1 MKKLLSIFILVLVIN
16 FVSAQVSKSVNVP
29 TAGTLSTLLTAIEK
43 TTVTN
48 LTVTGNI
55 DARDVKC
62 MRDEMTVLAY
72 IDISAVS
79 IKAYIGSDATV
90 HPNNGIISYPAN
102 EMPQNSFSESTTSY
116 KTSLSSIKLP
126 SSITSIGFWA
136 FYKCTG
142 ITGTFTIPSSV
153 NSIGNV
159 AFYNCIGIK
168 NIDLL
173 NPSPPILGYGVFMN
187 ADTYANLSFDAVYV
201 PVGSLTAYKAA
212 TGWSTFNIVEY
223 KLKVSS
229 LSASSITLSS
239 MLLNGT
245 LDFIASSP
253 VSAHGFCW
261 NTTGSPTITD
271 TKIDNG
277 AKITLGEFS
286 NSISGLSSGTTYYV
300 KAFATDGGG
309 TVYGSEVSFTTASMP
324 NAGGTISGAETI
336 CQGQNS
342 VTYTVPTITYATSYI
357 WTLPT
362 GVTGTSST
370 NSISVN
376 YAKTFTSGDI
386 SVKGHNSWGDGTA
399 STLAITANLLPENAG
414 IITGNN
420 SVCQGESSVT
430 YSVPTISNATSY
442 IWTLPT
448 GVTGTSSTN
457 TITVNYSK
465 TATSGNITVKGHNDC
480 GEGVAYSL
488 PVVVNQLPIITT
500 TNKSIVSGGSVLLNP
515 TINYTGIGTLKY
527 KWTPATGLNNDTI
540 ANPLATVTKNATY
553 TITVTTPNGCSTI
566 NSVTISI
573 IPMSK
578 PEIGIVG
585 VNSLNKNIVVWN
597 KPVTTG
603 IESYYIYRET
613 TVSNEF
619 EKIGEVPYDSLSVF
633 VDNQSKAT
641 VKSNK
646 YKLSIFDRTGFESPQ
661 SNLHKTIHLSI
672 NKGQNNIWNL
682 IWESYEGFTVS
693 TYNIYRGYSSNN
705 LSFLDAI
712 SGTSTQ
718 YSDISAPA
726 GDVYYQ
732 LEVVS
737 PTKISP
743 TKIPTTMQKSKES
756 NTATMVSYNSSR
768 SNIATNSVSG
778 INELTGDN
786 YKIKIFPNPVK
797 DQLRIDFEEGST
809 FEILNLMG
817 QVVYTGNLI
826 KNTIVETSSLSSGVY
841 VIKFKTGKTFE
852 YRKIIKE

>member
-1 MKKLLSIFILVLVIN
+1 MKKLLSVFILVLVIN
-16 FVSAQVSKSVNVP
+16 FAAAQVSKTVNIT
-29 TAGTLSTLLTAIEK
+29 TAGTLSTLLTATEK
-43 TTVTN
+43 TTITN
-48 LTVTGNI
+48 LTVTGSI

-62 MRDEMTVLAY
+62 MRDEMTVLAV

-79 IKAYIGSDATV
+79 IKAYYGIDGTSEYF
-90 HPNNGIISYPAN
+90 PNNLAN
-102 EMPQNSFSESTTSY
+102 EIPWFAFSKYYNGNT
-116 KTSLSSIKLP
+116 KLKSIILP
-126 SSITSIGFWA
+126 NSITSIGNYA
-136 FYKCTG
+136 FQSNSVLEYVSIPGSVTSINVQAFIGCSALKTIKCFNPVPPTLG
-142 ITGTFTIPSSV
+142 LNCFIAQV
-153 NSIGNV
+153 NSSTGKSIV
-159 AFYNCIGIK
+159 
-168 NIDLL
+168 
-173 NPSPPILGYGVFMN
+173 P
-187 ADTYANLSFDAVYV
+187 DAVYI
-201 PVGSLTAYKAA
+201 PVGSLNAYKTAS
-212 TGWSTFNIVEY
+212 GWKDLTNFIEY
-223 KLKVSS
+223 ALTVRT
-229 LSASSITLSS
+229 LAVSSITLSS
-239 MLLNGT
+239 ALINAN
-245 LDFIASSP
+245 LDLIIDTP

-261 NTTGSPTITD
+261 NTTGSPTIAD
-271 TKIDNG
+271 NKVDNG
-277 AKITLGEFS
+277 AKTTLGAFS
-286 NSISGLSSGTTYYV
+286 NFISGLSNGTTYYV
-300 KAFATDGGG
+300 KAFATDGRG

-324 NAGGTISGAETI
+324 DAADKILGTQTV

-342 VTYTVPTITYATSYI
+342 VTYTIPTVTYATSYI
-357 WTLPT
+357 WSLPT

-370 NSISVN
+370 NSITVN
-376 YAKTFTSGDI
+376 YAKTFTSGNI
-386 SVKGHNSWGDGTA
+386 SVKGHNTWGDGAT

-414 IITGNN
+414 IITGSN
-420 SVCQGESSVT
+420 SVCQAENSVT
-430 YSVPTISNATSY
+430 YSVPSINNATSY

-480 GEGVAYSL
+480 GDGVAYSL
-488 PVVVNQLPIITT
+488 PIVVNQLPIITT

-515 TINYTGIGTLKY
+515 TINYTGVGTLKY

-540 ANPLATVTKNATY
+540 ANPMATVTKNATY
-553 TITVTTPNGCSTI
+553 TITVTTPNGCYTI
-566 NSVTISI
+566 NSVIISI
-573 IPMSK
+573 IPMSR

-633 VDNQSKAT
+633 VDNQSNAT

-661 SNLHKTIHLSI
+661 SNLHKTMHLSI

-682 IWESYEGFTVS
+682 IWEPYEGFTVS

-705 LSFLDAI
+705 LSFLDAV

-737 PTKISP
+737 PTLVSP
-743 TKIPTTMQKSKES
+743 TKISTTIQKSKES

-768 SNIATNSVSG
+768 SNIATNSLSG

-786 YKIKIFPNPVK
+786 YKIKIYPNPVK

-817 QVVYTGNLI
+817 QIVYTGNLI
-826 KNTIVETSSLSSGVY
+826 KSTNVETTSLSSGVY
-841 VIKFKTGKTFE
+841 MIKFKTGKTFE